1 MIGRPLRQSGMTFAP
16 LQNDTFLRACQRLST
31 PHTPIWLMRQAGRYL
46 PEYRATR
53 ARAGSFMG
61 LATNVD
67 YATEVTLQPLERY
80 ALDAA
85 ILFSD
90 ILTVPDAMGLGLS
103 FALGEG
109 PKFASPVRDEAAVR
123 ALAVPDMGK
132 LQYVFDAVTSIR
144 KALNGRVPLIGF
156 SGSPWTLACY
166 MVEGAGSQDY
176 RLVKS
181 MLYSRPDLMHRM
193 LEVNADAVA
202 QYLNAQIEAGAQA
215 VMIFDSWGGVLADG
229 AFQQFSLAYTA
240 RVLAQL
246 KRQHEGV
253 VIPRIV
259 FTKGGGLWLQEMGAL
274 DCEALGLDWTVNL
287 AQARQ
292 LVGAHKALQGNLD
305 PNVLFA
311 PPEQIVAQA
320 QQVLDS
326 FGTPHSGSGEGPAQ
340 IFNLGHGINQ
350 HTPPEHVKVLV
361 DAVHAHSRR
370 LRATASA

>member
-1 MIGRPLRQSGMTFAP
+1 MSYAP
-16 LQNDTFLRACQRLST
+16 LQNDTFLRACLRQST
-31 PHTPIWLMRQAGRYL
+31 DHTPVWLMRQAGRYL
-46 PEYRATR
+46 PEYCATR

-103 FALGEG
+103 FAQGEG
-109 PKFASPVRDEAAVR
+109 PKFAKTVRTEADVAT
-123 ALAVPDMGK
+123 LAVPDMDK
-132 LQYVFDAVTSIR
+132 LRYVFDAVTSIR

-166 MVEGAGSQDY
+166 MVEGGGSDDY
-176 RLVKS
+176 RAVKS
-181 MLYSRPDLMHRM
+181 LMYSRPDLMHRI
-193 LEVNADAVA
+193 LAINADSVA
-202 QYLNAQIEAGAQA
+202 TYLNAQIEAGAQA

-229 AFQQFSLAYTA
+229 KFQDFSLAYTK

-246 KRQHEGV
+246 KREHDGV
-253 VIPRIV
+253 TIPRIV
-259 FTKGGGLWLQEMGAL
+259 FTKGGGLWLDDMKDM

-287 AQARQ
+287 AKARAT
-292 LVGAHKALQGNLD
+292 VGDRKALQGNID

-311 PPEQIVAQA
+311 PPEAIDREVAA
-320 QQVLDS
+320 VLES
-326 FGTPHSGSGEGPAQ
+326 FGPPHQGAGTGPTH
-340 IFNLGHGINQ
+340 IFNLGHGISQ
-350 HTPPEHVKVLV
+350 YTPPENVKVLV
-361 DAVHAHSRR
+361 DAVHTHSKR
-370 LRATASA
+370 LRTPG